1 MFDYFYGAQAD
12 QFAFYRIPK
21 NLFTDPRFAALSS
34 DAKVLYGLMLD
45 RMGLSAR
52 NGWKDEQGRV
62 YIVFSVDE
70 VCEAMGVRSNKTAI
84 KYMAELDTTKGIGLI
99 ERVRLGQ
106 GKKDRIYVLNFI
118 TGSEAPV
125 QQGFPVVSTSEEDK
139 PAEKKKEQVSPAS
152 PAISGESSIYTSR
165 SVKSTLLKTT
175 PESGEIQK
183 CKNYTS
189 GNVESTLLEVQKVH
203 ANNNTDFSN
212 NNINN
217 TMHSISPFSQ
227 SNYMGPPMSK
237 YKSQINAAIQPQGYG
252 EIRSCM
258 EEKIEAD
265 TLKEEYGEEI
275 IDEIVELITGVM
287 ETQAPSI
294 RIAGEDRPIE
304 VVRGLFGKIT
314 AAHVEAA
321 LWDLRK
327 HSTPKIVNMPA
338 YMQTLLFNS
347 LRKMNTEIYHAARF

>member
-1 MFDYFYGAQAD
+1 
-12 QFAFYRIPK
+12 
-21 NLFTDPRFAALSS
+21 
-34 DAKVLYGLMLD
+34 
-45 RMGLSAR
+45 
-52 NGWKDEQGRV
+52 
-62 YIVFSVDE
+62 
-70 VCEAMGVRSNKTAI
+70 
-84 KYMAELDTTKGIGLI
+84 
-99 ERVRLGQ
+99 VRLGQ

-125 QQGFPVVSTSEEDK
+125 QQGFPVISTSEEDK

-212 NNINN
+212 NKLNN
-217 TMHSISPFSQ
+217 TMRSISPVSQ
-227 SNYMGPPMSK
+227 SNYPGISRNK
-237 YKSQINAAIQPQGYG
+237 CQIGGAIQPQEYAKT
-252 EIRSCM
+252 RSYI

-265 TLKEEYGEEI
+265 TLKEEYGAEI

-287 ETQAPSI
+287 VTQAPNL
-294 RIAGEDRPIE
+294 RIAGANRPIE

-327 HSTPKIVNMPA
+327 HSSPEIANMPA
-338 YMQTLLFNS
+338 YMQTLLYDT
-347 LRKMNTEIYHAARF
+347 LQKMNTEIYHAARF